1 MSSKP
6 SEERSRVSQGCQ
18 ENKEAAGTGHTT
30 QDPLFEAIAYVRYRG
45 WAERK
50 LERDFAAAEDQ
61 EFERFSIRD
70 SLVSNKLIP
79 KGLIDILD
87 DQLGPKDHK
96 HEELLAREFITA
108 VRRGDIAR
116 LKDIIALCDT
126 FEKNLRANDKRSKRS
141 RTSRGYKGR

>member
-6 SEERSRVSQGCQ
+6 SEKRSRVSQGCQ

-30 QDPLFEAIAYVRYRG
+30 QDPLFEAITYVRYRG

-50 LERDFAAAEDQ
+50 LEGDFAAAEDQ

-96 HEELLAREFITA
+96 HEELLARE
-108 VRRGDIAR
+108 
-116 LKDIIALCDT
+116 
-126 FEKNLRANDKRSKRS
+126 
-141 RTSRGYKGR
+141 

>member
-1 MSSKP
+1 MSSKRSAKP
-6 SEERSRVSQGCQ
+6 SAASQCYQG
-18 ENKEAAGTGHTT
+18 NKEAAGTGHIT

-45 WAERK
+45 WAERN

-87 DQLGPKDHK
+87 DQLGAQKITNMKNCSPANS
-96 HEELLAREFITA
+96 LLLYAEGTLL
-108 VRRGDIAR
+108 G
-116 LKDIIALCDT
+116 
-126 FEKNLRANDKRSKRS
+126 
-141 RTSRGYKGR
+141 

>member
-1 MSSKP
+1 MPKKKTK
-6 SEERSRVSQGCQ
+6 QG
-18 ENKEAAGTGHTT
+18 
-30 QDPLFEAIAYVRYRG
+30 QDELFQATAYVRCRG

-61 EFERFSIRD
+61 EFERFDIRD

-96 HEELLAREFITA
+96 YEEVLAREFITA
-108 VRRGDIAR
+108 VRRGDIDR
-116 LKDIIALCDT
+116 LKDIIALCNT
-126 FEKNLRANDKRSKRS
+126 FEKNLQANDKGSKRS
-141 RTSRGYKGR
+141 